1 MLGPTKI
8 WVSKHSGSPKKGGG
22 GGGKGGFWGGGG
34 GGEWTWSEGIVSARY
49 SYFQTY
55 TPVGLVGW
63 GGWGGVGGW
72 VEANNK
78 AYSGL
83 QLKACQLDRVWQN
96 AYSHKEVTYLLQISK
111 LLTMTMCQITGT
123 SWSWAVPSSS
133 QANAGFV
140 IVCNLDN

>member
-1 MLGPTKI
+1 MKG
-8 WVSKHSGSPKKGGG
+8 GSDGGG
-22 GGGKGGFWGGGG
+22 GD
-34 GGEWTWSEGIVSARY
+34 ERSQREL
-49 SYFQTY
+49 FQQDIAIFKHIHR
-55 TPVGLVGW
+55 L

-123 SWSWAVPSSS
+123 SWS
-133 QANAGFV
+133 
-140 IVCNLDN
+140 